1 MWRVPFPNQKKK
13 KIKLHKS
20 TKKSS
25 NQNKINNVENIVMP
39 NFKLYYESSVNQTSR
54 IIQRIYKSQWTRR
67 PKTVLA
73 QPQALDFDEI
83 EKKHMWNI

>member
-1 MWRVPFPNQKKK
+1 
-13 KIKLHKS
+13 
-20 TKKSS
+20 
-25 NQNKINNVENIVMP
+25 MP

-54 IIQRIYKSQWTRR
+54 IIQRIYKIQWTRR